1 MNFKNLSTLNIQIIN
16 FLFLIFPL
24 VHIIGP
30 FAINLDVVLISLLGL
45 FFIREII
52 DLKLSKSFY
61 LIFLFFIV
69 LTVTSFLKSETV
81 GNEEGFLKSLM
92 FLRYFIFLIVI
103 RYLIKNDIIKLK
115 NFLIFSLILSCFIS
129 IDIIFQALIGYNF
142 FGFEAM
148 ARHNSGM
155 FGDELIAG
163 SYLQKFCLFGLVSL
177 PFIFNELD
185 KKNLLSF
192 FYYN

>member
-81 GNEEGFLKSLM
+81 GNEGFFKITNV
-92 FLRYFIFLIVI
+92 F
-103 RYLIKNDIIKLK
+103 K
-115 NFLIFSLILSCFIS
+115 ILYIS
-129 IDIIFQALIGYNF
+129 HCYQ
-142 FGFEAM
+142 
-148 ARHNSGM
+148 
-155 FGDELIAG
+155 
-163 SYLQKFCLFGLVSL
+163 V
-177 PFIFNELD
+177 FN
-185 KKNLLSF
+185 KK
-192 FYYN
+192 